1 MLPAVNPLGHALVA
15 SGRRD
20 EAERVARRVLAAHPG
35 PHGEPLAIAW
45 PARLTLG
52 IALFEGGDVLEARG
66 ELERGLAAAESLGV
80 GREVLGWALPA
91 IAMARQATGDARG
104 ALAILERGPAPAMA
118 FPSLAGET
126 EARIRLAQGD
136 LSWAS
141 RWADEAATEAPEGS
155 PLFAILRA
163 SADTTVA
170 RVRLAEGRP
179 ADALRALEPARATFE
194 AWGTVP
200 DQISAL
206 LLAAAMHDAA
216 GDRAPA
222 LADLS
227 RAVRLGGPRRLRP
240 PLRRRRAVAAAAAGD
255 VAGIA
260 PDFAAKVRAALRDAE
275 APRGTVRR
283 GTSVLVAPDGALVE
297 SLTAREQDVLRLL
310 ATGARNAELAEVLG
324 VSAGTAKWHVA
335 HVLAKLG
342 ATSRTGAV
350 VRGQELGLV

>member
-1 MLPAVNPLGHALVA
+1 VLPAVNPLGHALVA
-15 SGRRD
+15 TGRRD
-20 EAERVARRVLAAHPG
+20 EAERVARRVQAAHPG
-35 PHGEPLAIAW
+35 PRDQPLAIAW

-52 IALFEGGDVLEARG
+52 IALFEGGDVVEARG

-80 GREVLGWALPA
+80 GREVLGWALPT
-91 IAMARQATGDARG
+91 IALARQATGDARG
-104 ALAILERGPAPAMA
+104 ALSILERGAAPAMA

-136 LSWAS
+136 LAWAS
-141 RWADEAATEAPEGS
+141 RWADEARTEAPEGS
-155 PLFAILRA
+155 PLVAMLRA

-200 DQISAL
+200 DQVSIL
-206 LLAAAMHDAA
+206 LLAAAVHHAA
-216 GDRAPA
+216 GDRVTA

-227 RAVRLGGPRRLRP
+227 IAVRLAAPGGYVRRFVDDGGSLVS
-240 PLRRRRAVAAAAAGD
+240 LLGD
-255 VAGIA
+255 VEGMA
-260 PDFAAKVRAALRDAE
+260 PAFVGRVRTALRDDE
-275 APRGTVRR
+275 APRGIVRR

-297 SLTAREQDVLRLL
+297 SLTARECDVLRLL
-310 ATGARNAELAEVLG
+310 ATGARNAQLAEELG